1 MPSLAQQ
8 AETARELV
16 LEHQESKRARGSRER
31 TRRRILPMQRDTLV
45 LWCMYN
51 GWGRDVSA
59 ECTGLGANTIRR
71 AMRRFQ
77 LEPWLIFGVPVLHRG
92 MFGRRPLW
100 RCEVCL
106 ARLPGISEVRAR
118 THVAEHFMSALDIQ
132 TNGVVN
138 PWGD

>member
-1 MPSLAQQ
+1 MPSLEQQ
-8 AETARELV
+8 AETARKLV
-16 LEHQESKRARGSRER
+16 QEHQASKRGPGSNKQ

-59 ECTGLGANTIRR
+59 ERTGLGANTIRR

-106 ARLPGISEVRAR
+106 ARLPRISEVRAR
-118 THVAEHFMSALDIQ
+118 THVAEHFMSPIYIQ
-132 TNGVVN
+132 MSGVVN
-138 PWGD
+138 PWDD

>member
-16 LEHQESKRARGSRER
+16 QEHQESKRAPGSNKQ

-51 GWGRDVSA
+51 GWGRDVAA
-59 ECTGLGANTIRR
+59 ERTGLGANTIRR
-71 AMRRFQ
+71 AMERFRM
-77 LEPWLIFGVPVLHRG
+77 EPWQIFRVPVLHRG

-106 ARLPGISEVRAR
+106 AKLPGISEVRAR
-118 THVAEHFMSALDIQ
+118 THVAEHFMSPVYLQ
-132 TNGVVN
+132 MNGVVN
-138 PWGD
+138 PWDD

>member
-1 MPSLAQQ
+1 
-8 AETARELV
+8 
-16 LEHQESKRARGSRER
+16 
-31 TRRRILPMQRDTLV
+31 MQRDTLV

-59 ECTGLGANTIRR
+59 ERTGLGANTIRR

-92 MFGRRPLW
+92 MFGKRPLW

-106 ARLPGISEVRAR
+106 ARLPGISEVRAK
-118 THVAEHFMSALDIQ
+118 THVAQPSHRLYGRRYSFYHRGGRARNAVPDE
-132 TNGVVN
+132 
-138 PWGD
+138 